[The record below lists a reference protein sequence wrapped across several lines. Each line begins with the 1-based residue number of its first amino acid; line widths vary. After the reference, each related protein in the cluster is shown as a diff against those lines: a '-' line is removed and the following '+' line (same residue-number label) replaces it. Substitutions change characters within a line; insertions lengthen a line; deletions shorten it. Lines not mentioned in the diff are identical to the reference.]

1 MTRARRIA
9 IVRIAFLLTGVLSTA
24 AVQAQRLSQYKLLDA
39 VVFYGT
45 PPTAGYAADVLRQM
59 RQFAQR
65 ANSYQPRPRPP
76 KLGSEMTMVYAA
88 REGYERKLVAAAS
101 ASGSERL
108 AQQYVDELRPCYEWE
123 GFHDCPEREA
133 RFAEE
138 HLAKNPNSPFAEFLR
153 LLSAHRWVCTAEG
166 YEREE
171 RPQDAVQA
179 RRSAEAPLAAALKA
193 QSLLIRTAAQ
203 EQLARGRCHADVQ

>member
-1 MTRARRIA
+1 
-9 IVRIAFLLTGVLSTA
+9 
-24 AVQAQRLSQYKLLDA
+24 
-39 VVFYGT
+39 
-45 PPTAGYAADVLRQM
+45 
-59 RQFAQR
+59 
-65 ANSYQPRPRPP
+65 
-76 KLGSEMTMVYAA
+76 MTMVYAA
-88 REGYERKLVAAAS
+88 REGYEKKLVAAAS

-138 HLAKNPNSPFAEFLR
+138 HLAKNPNSPFAEFLP
-153 LLSAHRWVCTAEG
+153 LLIAHRWVCTAEG

-171 RPQDAVQA
+171 RPQDAVRA
-179 RRSAEAPLAAALKA
+179 RQSAEAPLAAALKT

-203 EQLARGRCHADVQ
+203 EQQARGRCFAAR